1 MITQQRPHY
10 SKLYPYPLTPP
21 LTLLSQGVPIVV
33 NKAPIFEED
42 EGGALIEWVTRAACS
57 TASPYRDSA
66 SAENK
71 CYTVQNTWSA
81 TSGIPA
87 DIYDLSP
94 LITNELNGYQVD
106 TPDYPEI
113 DMRINPCHPINSH
126 SSSCNSSVACKLES
140 GVYKAVS
147 SFSSDAR
154 VEIKNNQLQLHYPLN
169 PTRNAALNC
178 TGPSGLTI
186 NFNCPVGDLST
197 VPTLVYVSG
206 DHCYHEVVWNTDH
219 ACGRSRISNES
230 CDLTFADGTSFNLTS
245 DPKIMAE
252 QPVNGTEVGVTY
264 YVRICSEDYVNS
276 DECLNKQARVAQV
289 TSKHTNDPKC
299 YVIGGDRQTLSYAD
313 GVLSLLVEGGDP
325 CSDHFRRSTLITF
338 VCDKDA
344 EGTSTDMI
352 SYQGETNHCFYSFE
366 WVTPAACR
374 PERTASDCRLS
385 TNVKGEIYEY
395 DFAQLAVG
403 EENHIVSGSEDNVAC
418 IQVNL
423 CGKLVVGEHDTS
435 EEYCNHK
442 HVAVSC
448 TNASVC
454 VLFNNNTAFP
464 WGTFDAGNASQ
475 VVHASNLILTLKTV
489 DGPPCTG
496 KRRRV
501 TVIDFVCRPGT
512 LGFHPQYV
520 AMDNDCTYKLEW
532 QTAYACP
539 LSTVVGGSD
548 CQVEDPK
555 TGSLFNLKGLKR
567 DRYYSF
573 NTSVY
578 EYQINF
584 CGSAV
589 GTECGGDH
597 VGMCQ
602 VNLKTRTTHSVAG
615 KSNTTLEYDGGVL
628 RAIYSGGD
636 KCTQNQQPRNTTII
650 FECNP
655 EANKPTI
662 VSVKEFSHCQ
672 YVVTVQTVE
681 ACPIEFRGMDCTY
694 TIDSQNEYDLTS
706 LIKHS
711 DQNWEASTP
720 TEVFVINVCRPL
732 NAPSGGCT
740 SASSVCSYSVGK
752 GRELTFEKSLGRP
765 STGKLSMNKDKH
777 LMLSYTCTDTTST
790 GSCGTNISFICD
802 KTVAV
807 TVSSLMEVRSCDE
820 WRIYIGYCV
829 VLKN

>member
-1 MITQQRPHY
+1 M
-10 SKLYPYPLTPP
+10 
-21 LTLLSQGVPIVV
+21 VV
-33 NKAPIFEED
+33 NKAPIFKED
-42 EGGALIEWVTRAACS
+42 EGGALIEWVSRAACN

-71 CYTVQNTWSA
+71 CYAVKNTWKA

-94 LITNELNGYQVD
+94 LITNKLNGYQVD

-113 DMRINPCHPINSH
+113 DMRINPCHPINSP
-126 SSSCNSSVACKLES
+126 SSSCNGSVACKLES

-147 SFSSDAR
+147 SFSSEAR

-169 PTRNAALNC
+169 PTQKAALNC

-206 DHCYHEVVWNTDH
+206 DHCYYEVVWNTDH

-230 CDLTFADGTSFNLTS
+230 CDLNFADGTSFNLTG

-264 YVRICSEDYVNS
+264 YLRICSGDNRVDIEK
-276 DECLNKQARVAQV
+276 CPNKQARVAQV
-289 TSKHTNDPKC
+289 TAVEKC
-299 YVIGGDRQTLSYAD
+299 YMIGGDRQTLSYAD

-374 PERTASDCRLS
+374 PERTASDCRLT
-385 TNVKGEIYEY
+385 TNVTGEIYEY
-395 DFAQLAVG
+395 DFAQLAVV
-403 EENHIVSGSEDNVAC
+403 EENHIVSGSEDNVTC

-423 CGKLVVGEHDTS
+423 CGKLKVRVHGTS
-435 EEYCNHK
+435 EDYCNHK
-442 HVAVSC
+442 HVPVNC

-454 VLFNNNTAFP
+454 VLFNNDAAFP

-475 VVHASNLILTLKTV
+475 VAHASNLILTLKTV

-512 LGFHPQYV
+512 LGLHPQYV
-520 AMDNDCTYKLEW
+520 AMDDDCTYKLEW

-567 DRYYSF
+567 DRFYSF
-573 NTSVY
+573 KTSEY

-589 GTECGGDH
+589 GTECEGDH
-597 VGMCQ
+597 IGMCQ
-602 VNLKTRTTHSVAG
+602 KTRTTHFVAG

-628 RAIYSGGD
+628 RAIYPGGD
-636 KCTQNQQPRNTTII
+636 ECINHQLRSTTII

-655 EANKPTI
+655 EANEPTI
-662 VSVKEFSHCQ
+662 VSIKEDSHCQ
-672 YVVTVQTVE
+672 YVVTVQTAE

-694 TIDSQNEYDLTS
+694 TSDSQDKYDLTS

-740 SASSVCSYSVGK
+740 SASSVCSYSVGEGERK
-752 GRELTFEKSLGRP
+752 TFEKSLGRP

-777 LMLSYTCTDTTST
+777 LMLSYTCTDTSNT
-790 GSCGTNISFICD
+790 GSCGTSISFICD
-802 KTVAV
+802 KKVAV
-807 TVSSLMEVRSCDE
+807 TVSSVMEVRNYDE
-820 WRIYIGYCV
+820 WYIGYCV
-829 VLKN
+829 VLKS

>member
-1 MITQQRPHY
+1 MTAQQRPHY
-10 SKLYPYPLTPP
+10 GKLYPYPLTPP
-21 LTLLSQGVPIVV
+21 LTLLLQGVPIVV

-94 LITNELNGYQVD
+94 LITNKLNGYQVD

-113 DMRINPCHPINSH
+113 DMRINPCHPINSR
-126 SSSCNSSVACKLES
+126 SSSCNGSVACKLES
-140 GVYKAVS
+140 GVYNAVS
-147 SFSSDAR
+147 SFSSDAK

-169 PTRNAALNC
+169 PTRNAALSC

-264 YVRICSEDYVNS
+264 YLRICSEDYVNS

-385 TNVKGEIYEY
+385 TKVKGEIYEY

-435 EEYCNHK
+435 EKYCNHK
-442 HVAVSC
+442 HVPVSC

-807 TVSSLMEVRSCDE
+807 TVSSVMEVRSCDE